1 MARRKRETP
10 EERAERDRRERVEL
24 LKMKQGIIEESEM
37 IPESGYAQPQEQGV
51 WSKISSFIYSN
62 KIFVVLG
69 VLFAAI
75 AVVLVVQLIMRQKD
89 DVRVLMVAFDP
100 DSKMYLYTDKIQDAL
115 EMYCPDFD
123 GNGKVTVTVT
133 FIDLTSRGISSQ
145 YSDNEAL
152 KLNLELEVGEP
163 QLIITDEDILEWV
176 KYDDK
181 DNAEAMR
188 DFFLEQTDKR
198 PEDELYYGCGIRANS
213 TELPDD
219 AGWSGC
225 PDNVV
230 FLMLNGSRSDN
241 PEKSDKSRER
251 AQVVLQ
257 NILDNNIVNPS

>member
-1 MARRKRETP
+1 M
-10 EERAERDRRERVEL
+10 RDRQERIEL
-24 LKMKQGIIEESEM
+24 LKMKQGLIEESEM
-37 IPESGYAQPQEQGV
+37 IPESGYAPPPEQNV
-51 WSKISSFIYSN
+51 WSKISSFIYRN

-75 AVVLVVQLIMRQKD
+75 AVFLAVQLITQEKD
-89 DVRVLMVAFDP
+89 DIRVLMVAFDP
-100 DSKMYLYTDKIQDAL
+100 DSKMYLYTDKVEEAL

-123 GNGKVTVTVT
+123 KNGKVCVTVT
-133 FIDLTSRGISSQ
+133 FIDLTSRGSSSQ

-163 QLIITDEDILEWV
+163 QLVITDEDILEWV
-176 KYDDK
+176 NYDGK

-198 PEDELYYGCGIRANS
+198 PDDELVYGCGIRANS
-213 TELPDD
+213 TDIPAD

-230 FLMLNGSRSDN
+230 FLMLNGSRSDS
-241 PEKSDKSRER
+241 PEKSDKYRER
-251 AQVVLQ
+251 AQIVLQ
-257 NILDNNIVNPS
+257 NILDNNIVNPKSD